1 MSLSLSPPP
10 SQTNRTI
17 SKVATTVFLINVTKK
32 DTSFSEVLLQL
43 VSLLLVCWHYFS
55 SLVVDLVNTLHG
67 QHVIDPRVQTNLV
80 QQGHPRFL
88 CRPIQ
93 LLYKV

>member
-1 MSLSLSPPP
+1 MSLSLSPLP

-17 SKVATTVFLINVTKK
+17 SKVTTISHKRNKK
-32 DTSFSEVLLQL
+32 RYFILGGSTS
-43 VSLLLVCWHYFS
+43 VSLFATSICWHYFS
-55 SLVVDLVNTLHG
+55 SFVVDLVNTLHG
-67 QHVIDPRVQTNLV
+67 QHVINPRVQANLV
-80 QQGHPRFL
+80 QQGHPHFL